1 MVDRKVGTRKAWPA
15 AVLGVGLLLGASL
28 LLQAAVAVASSGDPC
43 ARANARL
50 AATGRG
56 DRDFDGLSN
65 CEERRVTGTSVR
77 DPDTDDDGIA
87 DGDEI
92 AEGTDPLD
100 ADSDDDGI
108 TDGDEVAIG
117 SDPLDTDTDDDG
129 IADGDDPDPA
139 DELHSRIEGDI
150 DSISCADGD
159 LVVLGISI
167 ALVAD
172 TRYEEVADCAALAS
186 RFANNPSAHVEVD
199 VDGDLGTGFVASKVD
214 LKDNDGDGSPNDV
227 DDDDDNDGTPDDED
241 DHDDEDDDDGGG
253 TYGSPSAAF
262 LRMPGVLLD

>member
-1 MVDRKVGTRKAWPA
+1 MTSRKGWSA

-28 LLQAAVAVASSGDPC
+28 LLHAAAVAASSDDPC

-77 DPDTDDDGIA
+77 DPDTDDDGIP
-87 DGDEI
+87 DGEEI
-92 AEGTDPLD
+92 ADGTDPLD
-100 ADSDDDGI
+100 MDSDDDGI
-108 TDGDEVAIG
+108 ADGDEVAIG
-117 SDPLDTDTDDDG
+117 SDPLDTDSDDDG

-139 DELHSRIEGDI
+139 NELHSGIAGDI
-150 DSISCADGD
+150 DSISCADGE
-159 LVVLGISI
+159 LVVIGIDI

-172 TRYEEVADCAALAS
+172 TAYEDVADCAALEL
-186 RFANNPSAHVEVD
+186 RFSNNGSAHVEVE
-199 VDGDLGTGFVASKVD
+199 VDGDLGTGFVARKIE

-241 DHDDEDDDDGGG
+241 DHDDEDDDDGG

-262 LRMPGVLLD
+262 LHMPGVLLD